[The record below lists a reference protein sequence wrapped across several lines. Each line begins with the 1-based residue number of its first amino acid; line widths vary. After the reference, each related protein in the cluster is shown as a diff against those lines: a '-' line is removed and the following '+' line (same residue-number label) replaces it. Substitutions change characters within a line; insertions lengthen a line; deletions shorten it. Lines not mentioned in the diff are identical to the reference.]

1 MSPKKKNKKIN
12 IKKKKRIKI
21 LKWTSLIILI
31 IVAITIFLLSDIFN
45 IKEIKVSNNNK
56 VSGEEIILLSG
67 IKTNENMFKFL
78 KLKAI
83 ENIKKNPYIEDATI
97 HRKLNGTIDIK
108 VTERVAT
115 FMLVLEEDQFGYINN
130 QGYILEI
137 SNEKIEKP
145 LLTGYE
151 TKSID
156 VGNRLNVS
164 DLKNLNTVIKIV
176 NTAEER
182 QIADKITKID
192 FENNQN
198 ILITMEGEGKLI
210 HFGNEKNINDKF
222 VKLMAVLEDT
232 AGQNGEI
239 FLKNIDKVYFRK
251 EV

>member
-31 IVAITIFLLSDIFN
+31 IAAITIFLLSDIFN

-56 VSGEEIILLSG
+56 VSEEEIILLSG
-67 IKTNENMFKFL
+67 IKANENMFKFF

-83 ENIKKNPYIEDATI
+83 EKIKTNPYIEDVTI
-97 HRKLNGTIDIK
+97 HRKLNGIIDIK

-115 FMLVLEEDQFGYINN
+115 FMLALEEEQFGYINN
-130 QGYILEI
+130 QGYILEL

-145 LLTGYE
+145 VLTGYE
-151 TKSID
+151 TEPIE
-156 VGNRLNVS
+156 VGNRLNVE

-176 NTAEER
+176 KTAEER
-182 QIADKITKID
+182 QIENKITKID

-198 ILITMEGEGKLI
+198 ILITMESEGKLI

-222 VKLMAVLEDT
+222 VKLIAVLEDT